1 MRFIFYSPVAFEQW
15 DWRNSI
21 EKGIGG
27 SETSHVEM
35 AWRLARRGHEVITY
49 APIPD
54 DCPGEWRGTIWKRL
68 DEVDWTLDGVWVL
81 YRCPEKLDE
90 FTEDHPRKTLWLLNQ
105 DWHYRTFTPE
115 RLAKLDKML
124 CLCEW
129 HKRYCLET
137 MSFPAEKIMV
147 TSNGLKADLI
157 EEVEKEGITRNP
169 YRIMYASSPDRGL
182 VHVIRA
188 FAIAREFEPRLELH
202 VFYGFNNLRKL
213 TQMPRLQANADLCE
227 RLMKQVPGVT
237 FHGRITQNQLYRE
250 WMSTGLW
257 VYRTDFRETSCI
269 TCMEAQALGAIP
281 IVSPVAA
288 LDENVHFGE
297 AIEGDADDPL
307 VGAKFAQAIVKWA
320 HPTKQENTRKV
331 MMAYA
336 RKRFDWE
343 RFVTEWEA
351 EARMAQ
357 GLVIQSSA
365 PAEELHV

>member
-1 MRFIFYSPVAFEQW
+1 MKFIFYSPVAFEQW

-54 DCPGEWRGTIWKRL
+54 DCPGEWRGTIWKPI
-68 DEVDWTLDGVWVL
+68 DEVDWSQDGVWLL
-81 YRCPEKLDE
+81 YRCPECIDQ
-90 FTEDHPRKTLWLLNQ
+90 FTDDHPNKTLWLINQ
-105 DWHYRTFTPE
+105 DWDYRTLTKE
-115 RLAKLDKML
+115 RIEKLDKMVVL
-124 CLCEW
+124 CHW
-129 HKRYCLET
+129 HERYMLELHPT
-137 MSFPAEKIMV
+137 LAGKIMV

-157 EEVEKEGITRNP
+157 EQVEKESITRNP

-182 VHVIRA
+182 ANVIRS

-213 TQMPRLQANADLCE
+213 QRMRKLQAAADLCE
-227 RLMKQVPGVT
+227 RLMRTVPNVT
-237 FHGRITQNQLYRE
+237 FHGRVTQDQLYRE
-250 WMSTGLW
+250 WCQTGMW
-257 VYRTDFRETSCI
+257 VYRTDFHETSCI
-269 TCMEAQALGAIP
+269 TCMEAQGLGAIP

-297 AIEGDADDPL
+297 AIEGEADDPL
-307 VGAKFAQAIVKWA
+307 VGAEFAQAIVRWA
-320 HPTKQENTRKV
+320 HPQRQEGVRKV
-331 MMAYA
+331 MMPYA

-343 RFVTEWEA
+343 VFVSQWEKEA
-351 EARMAQ
+351 ENARAN
-357 GLVIQSSA
+357 
-365 PAEELHV
+365 